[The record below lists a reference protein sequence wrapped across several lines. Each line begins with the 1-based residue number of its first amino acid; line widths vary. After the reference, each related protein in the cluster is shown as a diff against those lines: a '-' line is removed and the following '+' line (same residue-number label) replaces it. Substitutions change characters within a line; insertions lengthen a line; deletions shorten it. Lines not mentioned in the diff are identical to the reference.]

1 MTAAQ
6 LTKPRSAA
14 PDAVV
19 SWRLHVLLQT
29 GYPVKVA
36 ERIARSD
43 ADLHRA
49 VEMLKRGCAPHMA
62 ERILT

>member
-1 MTAAQ
+1 
-6 LTKPRSAA
+6 
-14 PDAVV
+14 VV

-49 VEMLKRGCAPHMA
+49 VEMLERGCAPHMA

>member
-14 PDAVV
+14 LDVVV

-49 VEMLKRGCAPHMA
+49 VEMLERGCAPHMA